1 MPGSFVRLF
10 LVRHAEALANPDLRY
25 LGSRDDPLTE
35 LGQWQAMQLAQAFA
49 AFRLAAVYTSPLTRA
64 LETAAQLGRAH
75 DLSPIPDPRLVE
87 AAMGTWEGLRRVE
100 ILERSP
106 EDAVHH
112 QRWERDP
119 TCGPPGGES
128 LVDVQ
133 TRVLACVHDL
143 AERHTGASVV
153 VVSHVGPIK
162 ALLCAA
168 MDVPLT
174 AGRRMFLDSATVS
187 VIDWGADAVDWGAP
201 AVLRLYNAHHHLG
214 WAAAPWMQPLPPD
227 GR

>member
-1 MPGSFVRLF
+1 MSAAFVRLF

-35 LGQWQAMQLAQAFA
+35 RGQWQARQLGLAFA
-49 AFRLAAVYTSPLTRA
+49 TFRLTAVYTSPLTRA
-64 LETAAQLGRAH
+64 LETAIPLAQAH
-75 DLSPIPDPRLVE
+75 HLSPIPDPRLVE
-87 AAMGTWEGLRRVE
+87 GSMGTWEGLRRAE

-106 EDAVHH
+106 EDAAHH
-112 QRWERDP
+112 QRWEADP

-128 LVDVQ
+128 FADVQ
-133 TRVLACVHDL
+133 ARVVTCVHDL
-143 AERHTGASVV
+143 AARHSGASVV

-162 ALLCAA
+162 ALLCTA

-187 VIDWGADAVDWGAP
+187 VVDWGADAVDWG
-201 AVLRLYNAHHHLG
+201 V
-214 WAAAPWMQPLPPD
+214 QPFC
-227 GR
+227 GCIMRITI